1 VRRFLAYAAF
11 AAVVG
16 VVLLAVPLHFGAHQ
30 QWPQAIGLAALIV
43 TGALVLIGCLT
54 LFPKLLLRRSG
65 LDRADQAKAE
75 NDARGTLIQ
84 AVGGA
89 ALLVGVYVTWS
100 QLAATQQQ
108 VSIVARQQVNDQFS
122 RAIEQLGNTASPGV
136 RIGGIYSLSQL
147 AHDAPDQN
155 YPVLDIL
162 ASYVREHAPL
172 PRGELKDAAQL
183 GSLRL
188 RAPDVEIALIQISTL
203 ERVPPATVLLDHS
216 ELAGAEL
223 AGTRLPWVTFKGSD
237 LRNAEF
243 QNSILHHAYLDNAD
257 LRGASFAGADLS
269 EAVVQQANLGG
280 AVILSSTNLSGAY
293 LGGSS
298 VCGTDLSAAK
308 LSDLA
313 PRPTLLYADRKTRWP
328 PGFDLS
334 GAGGDVEVAL
344 VTPSLLKQL
353 NNDVPRTLFEGC
365 TLA

>member
-1 VRRFLAYAAF
+1 MRRFLAYAAS

-16 VVLLAVPLHFGAHQ
+16 VVLLAVLLHSGAHQ

-43 TGALVLIGCLT
+43 TGVLVVIGCLT
-54 LFPKLLLRRSG
+54 LFPELLLRRSG
-65 LDRADQAKAE
+65 LDGVERAKAE

-89 ALLVGVYVTWS
+89 ALLVGAYVTWS
-100 QLAATQQQ
+100 QLGATQQQ

-122 RAIEQLGNTASPGV
+122 RAIEQLGNKASPGV

-172 PRGELKDAAQL
+172 PREGLKDAAQL

-188 RAPDVEIALIQISTL
+188 RAPDVETALVQISTL
-203 ERVPPATVLLDHS
+203 KRVPPATVLLDHS

-223 AGTRLPWVTFKGSD
+223 AGTRLPWVTFNGSD

-243 QNSILHHAYLDNAD
+243 QNSILHHAHLNDTD

-269 EAVVQQANLGG
+269 ETVVQQANLGG
-280 AVILSSTNLSGAY
+280 VILRSTNLSGAY

-298 VCGTDLSAAK
+298 VCGTDLSSAK

-313 PRPTLLYADRKTRWP
+313 RRPTLLYADRKTRWP
-328 PGFDLS
+328 PGFDVS
-334 GAGGDVEVAL
+334 GASGDVEVAL

-353 NNDVPRTLFEGC
+353 NNYVPRTLFEGC